1 MTTLYNKVP
10 YFKKILGSNKRK
22 QKVEEGF
29 QELTKKMKKK
39 RKKKER

>member
-10 YFKKILGSNKRK
+10 YFKKILASNKRK
-22 QKVEEGF
+22 QREEGF